1 MNQIDS
7 PLIAAIDVGTNS
19 FHMIIASV
27 SSKGIL
33 KIHSRAK
40 ETVRLGSSAKDM
52 KHIEPDAV
60 KRGIATLRRFA
71 SAAEEAKATIRAIG
85 TSAVR
90 EALNR
95 EQFIEQVEEE
105 TGIVIEVVS
114 GLEEARLIY
123 TGAIHALPIIDKQYA
138 VFDIGGGSTEFI
150 IGKAGERLF
159 THSAKIGHIRMT
171 QRFFPDGKITPKA
184 VKECRDYIRG
194 DLVSSFDSMKEI
206 GFEGIAGCSGT
217 VQAIASM
224 IAIKKQGRIPE
235 QLNGYIISKRDLVNV
250 VEDILSASTPKQR
263 TLIPGMDSG
272 RADVIV
278 GGSLILERIFEGLN
292 ISKLTLSA
300 YALREGVLF
309 DTVQKQQSIEKF
321 HHLSNLRSE
330 SVYHICEEYRAN
342 IKHSEHVKDLSIQL
356 FDSLSQFHNYGDNE
370 RELLEAAALLHDV
383 GYHISPEQHH
393 KHTYYLIKNCVL
405 PGFTND
411 ETELIANIARYH
423 RKSHPKRKHENF
435 SHLTPEEQQLVK
447 VLAGI
452 LRIAEGL
459 DRRLFRMVE
468 KLHYSIEKKSVNFVL
483 TCRDNSYSP
492 EIEVWAANRRK
503 DLLEQALNVSIT
515 FS

>member
-1 MNQIDS
+1 MKQIDS

-27 SSKGIL
+27 SAKGIL

-52 KHIEPDAV
+52 KHIEQEAM
-60 KRGIATLRRFA
+60 KRGIDTLKRFSA
-71 SAAEEAKATIRAIG
+71 AAEEAKASVRAIG

-95 EQFIEQVEEE
+95 ENFIESVKEK
-105 TGIVIEVVS
+105 TGIDIEVVS

-123 TGAIHALPIIDKQYA
+123 MGAIHALPIIHKQYA

-150 IGKAGERLF
+150 IGKEGDRLF

-171 QRFFPDGKITPKA
+171 QRFFPEGKVTPKA

-194 DLVSSFDSMKEI
+194 DLVSAFDTMKAI
-206 GFEGIAGCSGT
+206 GFEGVAGCSGT
-217 VQAIASM
+217 VHSIASI
-224 IAIKKQGRIPE
+224 IAVKKNGRVPE
-235 QLNGYIISKRDLVNV
+235 QVNGFTISKRDLINV
-250 VEDILSASTPKQR
+250 IEDILSSATPKQR

-278 GGSLILERIFEGLN
+278 GGCLILERIFEGLS
-292 ISKLTLSA
+292 ISRLTLSA
-300 YALREGVLF
+300 YALREGILF
-309 DTVQKQQSIEKF
+309 DTVQKQQAIQEY

-330 SVYHICEEYRAN
+330 SVYHICKEYDAN
-342 IKHSEHVKDLSIQL
+342 ISHAEHVKNLAVQL
-356 FDSLSQFHNYGDNE
+356 FDALTPYHQFGDDK

-393 KHTYYLIKNCVL
+393 KHTYYLIKNCVM

-411 ETELIANIARYH
+411 ESEIIANIARYH

-435 SHLTPEEQQLVK
+435 TNLTQQEQYIVK
-447 VLAGI
+447 ILAGI

-459 DRRLFRMVE
+459 DRRLFASVQS
-468 KLHYSIEKKSVNFVL
+468 LDYTIEKKNVNFKLV
-483 TCRDNSYSP
+483 CKDSDYSP
-492 EIEVWAANRRK
+492 DIELWAAQRRK
-503 DLLEQALNVSIT
+503 DLLEESLGIT
-515 FS
+515 VLFQ